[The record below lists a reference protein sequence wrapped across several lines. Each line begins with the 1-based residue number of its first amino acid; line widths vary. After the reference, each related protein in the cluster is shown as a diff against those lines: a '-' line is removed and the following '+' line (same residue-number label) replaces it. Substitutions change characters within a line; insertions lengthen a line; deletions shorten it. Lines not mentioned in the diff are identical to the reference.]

1 MPGLGT
7 VINVAAIVAGGIAGL
22 AFGKLLKED
31 LRDGLTKACG
41 VCVLFL
47 GIAGAM
53 EGMLSVDAAGSL
65 TSGNSLLIIASIALG
80 TLLGELLGIDA
91 LITRFGEW
99 LKAKTGN
106 ARDKNFVE
114 GFVVTSI
121 TVCVGAMAVMGAIE
135 DGLFGDISILQAKA
149 ILDFIIVMVLACSL
163 GKGCA
168 FSAIPVGIFQGSITA
183 LAAFIKPL
191 MTAAALANLS
201 LVGSILIFC
210 VGVNLVWG
218 NKVRVANMLP
228 AVIIAPAL
236 AFLPL

>member
-7 VINVAAIVAGGIAGL
+7 VINVAAIVAGGVLGM
-22 AFGKLLKED
+22 AFGRLLKED

-53 EGMLSVDAAGSL
+53 EGMLSAGADGALESGGSL
-65 TSGNSLLIIASIALG
+65 LVIASIALG
-80 TLLGELLGIDA
+80 TLIGELISIDA
-91 LITRFGEW
+91 LVTRFGEW

-106 ARDKNFVE
+106 AKDKNFVE

-135 DGLFGDISILQAKA
+135 DGLFGDIAILQAKA

-168 FSAIPVGIFQGSITA
+168 FSAIPVGVFQGSITA
-183 LAAFIKPL
+183 LATLIKPL
-191 MTAAALANLS
+191 MTAAALGNLS
-201 LVGSILIFC
+201 MVGSILIFC

-218 NKVRVANMLP
+218 GKIRVANMLP
-228 AVIIAPAL
+228 AIIIAPAL
-236 AFLPL
+236 VFLPL